1 EATQLSAIE
10 RGSLRYVA
18 RAGVRAGAPCPRHAR
33 RHCPSNTTKGRMNT
47 QQIVVDTEENGV
59 SVVGVHGEHDVYTAP
74 SLPEQLS
81 SLLEDGNP
89 VVVDLTPATFIDSSI
104 LGVLLGGLRRA
115 REHESGFAL
124 VIGEASEPTVRRIF
138 EVTGLFPVFPVFASR
153 EEAV

>member
-1 EATQLSAIE
+1 
-10 RGSLRYVA
+10 
-18 RAGVRAGAPCPRHAR
+18 
-33 RHCPSNTTKGRMNT
+33 MNT
-47 QQIVVDTEENGV
+47 QQIVVDTAENGV
-59 SVVGVHGEHDVYTAP
+59 SVVAVHGEHDVYTAP
-74 SLPEQLS
+74 SLREQLS

-153 EEAV
+153 EEAVSAARANGTNG